1 MKTALKKIKL
11 RISQLIGLGPK
22 IHREF
27 FAAVKNNDLDKVNQF
42 LDAGFNPNCIEEAR
56 TAIGYIYS
64 QDSPLTIAA
73 HNGLTVQNII
83 LNITGEINIQDSPL
97 AIAAYNDMA
106 ARIDSEAMVLS
117 LLKAGA
123 DVAHKGTCGSAFEVT
138 SDVNIAKALLDAG
151 ADIDEVFESRQGGLT
166 RCKLE
171 NAVGG
176 DWRDIE
182 MVRMLI
188 ERGAYARL
196 DWAGS
201 WAGNLEAAKLL
212 ADYLGDD

>member
-1 MKTALKKIKL
+1 MKTVIRKIKL
-11 RISQLIGLGPK
+11 RISQLIGRGPK

-27 FAAVKNNDLDKVNQF
+27 FAAVKNNDLDTVNQF

-56 TAIGYIYS
+56 NTGGYIYS
-64 QDSPLTIAA
+64 QESPLTIAA
-73 HNGLTVQNII
+73 NNGQTTYKKMIAHYGLTARNNMTADNY
-83 LNITGEINIQDSPL
+83 LTAYNN
-97 AIAAYNDMA
+97 IAAHNNNEL
-106 ARIDSEAMVLS
+106 IVLS

-123 DVAHKGTCGSAFEVT
+123 DVAHKGTHGSAFEVT

-151 ADIDEVFESRQGGLT
+151 ADIDEGFESRQGGLT
-166 RCKLE
+166 RYKLQ

-188 ERGAYARL
+188 ERGAHARL
-196 DWAGS
+196 DWAGNS
-201 WAGNLEAAKLL
+201 EATKLL